1 MKHID
6 LQIQADQPLSRIAPE
21 IYGHF
26 SEHLG
31 TCMYGGI
38 YVGADSPIPNINGV
52 RKDVIDAFR
61 QIRMPVLRWP
71 GGCFADDY
79 HWRDG
84 IGPREQRRKRVS
96 RYWGHITETNAFGTH
111 DFFALCEQIGCE
123 PYLAGNLGSG
133 TVQELSDWI
142 EYITFDGD
150 TDLTELRRKNGREQ
164 PWKLKYLGIGN
175 ENWGCG
181 GNMRPEYYADEYKR
195 YQSFCESYGDEPL
208 YKIACGANGDD
219 FAWTETL
226 MSAVGNKLMN
236 GLSVHYYTVPSGIWE
251 KKGDCLDFTDA
262 EYYATVS
269 RALYMD
275 TILQRHIAIM
285 DQYDPEGRVG
295 LVVDEWGNWYDPAEG
310 DNPHFLHQQ
319 NTMRDAVTAAVNL
332 NLFNRYSKRISMAN
346 LAQAVNV
353 LQAILLTEGAGL
365 IKTPTYHVFDLF
377 KGHQGGMLVSADCCD
392 IRAGADGEIPMLS
405 HSASVKDG
413 VLTLTA
419 ANCSLDD
426 AAELCISADGFAA
439 AKAVAQV
446 LCADSCRAHN
456 TFDKPDTVQ
465 LSALPVTQD
474 GSLLRLTVPPCAV
487 VCVTAFS

>member
-1 MKHID
+1 
-6 LQIQADQPLSRIAPE
+6 
-21 IYGHF
+21 
-26 SEHLG
+26 
-31 TCMYGGI
+31 
-38 YVGADSPIPNINGV
+38 
-52 RKDVIDAFR
+52 
-61 QIRMPVLRWP
+61 
-71 GGCFADDY
+71 
-79 HWRDG
+79 
-84 IGPREQRRKRVS
+84 
-96 RYWGHITETNAFGTH
+96 
-111 DFFALCEQIGCE
+111 
-123 PYLAGNLGSG
+123 
-133 TVQELSDWI
+133 
-142 EYITFDGD
+142 
-150 TDLTELRRKNGREQ
+150 
-164 PWKLKYLGIGN
+164 
-175 ENWGCG
+175 
-181 GNMRPEYYADEYKR
+181 
-195 YQSFCESYGDEPL
+195 
-208 YKIACGANGDD
+208 
-219 FAWTETL
+219 

-310 DNPHFLHQQ
+310 DNPHFLYQQ
-319 NTMRDAVTAAVNL
+319 STMRDAVTAAVNL
-332 NLFNRYSKRISMAN
+332 NLFNRYSKRIFMAN

-377 KGHQGGMLVSADCCD
+377 KGHQGGMLVSADCGD

-405 HSASVKDG
+405 CSASVKDG

-439 AKAVAQV
+439 AKAEAQV

-456 TFDKPDTVQ
+456 TFDRPDTVQ

-487 VCVTAFS
+487 VCVTAYT